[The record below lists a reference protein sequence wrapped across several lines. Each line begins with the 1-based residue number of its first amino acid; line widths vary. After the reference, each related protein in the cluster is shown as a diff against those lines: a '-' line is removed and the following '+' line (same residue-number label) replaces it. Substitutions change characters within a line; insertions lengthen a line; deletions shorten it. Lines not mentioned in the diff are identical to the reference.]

1 MVRLHYLPPTNKE
14 NLMKHIVKYTES
26 ERGWGGEIWYR
37 GFDSEEE
44 ARAEVHDT
52 NKNLPKDHVPDY
64 YIQAEYIGV
73 KDKVPEGY
81 KF

>member
-1 MVRLHYLPPTNKE
+1 MT
-14 NLMKHIVKYTES
+14 HIVRYTER

-37 GFDSEEE
+37 GFDFSKEE
-44 ARAEVHDT
+44 AITEVNST
-52 NKNLPKDHVPDY
+52 NKHLPSNYVPDY

>member
-1 MVRLHYLPPTNKE
+1 
-14 NLMKHIVKYTES
+14 MKHIVKYTES

-64 YIQAEYIGV
+64 YIQAKYDGV